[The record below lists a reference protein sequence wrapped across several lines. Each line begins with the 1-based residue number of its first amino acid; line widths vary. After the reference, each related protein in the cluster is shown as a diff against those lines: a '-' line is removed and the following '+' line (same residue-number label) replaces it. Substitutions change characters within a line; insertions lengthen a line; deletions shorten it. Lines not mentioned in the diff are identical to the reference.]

1 MVTRSKVR
9 LSDKYLAGLLDSDG
23 CIALIWNPPLMRKG
37 EEGLQR
43 AYVTVQFSQKTP
55 DMSFMHLIANSLTPP
70 SLEEVWGSFR
80 TSESGT
86 HYWLTAGTKATSVL
100 MRLKKYLVLK
110 RTLADCAIEMNGRA
124 MDVEEGKKHF
134 DAARAASPMPNHP
147 TRKWVAGYLDGNAH
161 FQVRLRNGMSA
172 DVLLR
177 VNDEAF
183 ERVGLDLLQKAFGGS
198 CREYVIPSGNKM
210 VEWRLSM
217 DTAKMRS
224 MFESGRSG
232 IAKHMTLKT
241 DQVYFLLGC
250 ARFGHWRDGE
260 RIKNGVEQLRS
271 TYPLHRL
278 NGPGAEVTEL
288 LMTVRDLP
296 DRRGHRAQAIVEA
309 AVLM

>member
-9 LSDKYLAGLLDSDG
+9 LSDKYLAGMLDSDG
-23 CIALIWNPPLMRKG
+23 CIALVWNPPLQRRE

-43 AYVTVQFSQKTP
+43 AYATVQFSQKTP

-70 SLEEVWGSFR
+70 SLEQVWGSFR
-80 TSESGT
+80 TSPSGA
-86 HYWLTAGTKATSVL
+86 HYWVTAGTKATSVL

-110 RTLADCAIEMNGRA
+110 RALADCAIEMNGKA
-124 MDVEEGKKHF
+124 MNVEEGKRRF
-134 DAARAASPMPNHP
+134 DAARTASPMPKHP
-147 TRKWVAGYLDGNAH
+147 TRKWVAGYLDGNANFH
-161 FQVRLRNGMSA
+161 VYVRDGMSA
-172 DVLLR
+172 TVSLR

-210 VEWRLSM
+210 VEWQLSM
-217 DTAKMRS
+217 DTAKVRS
-224 MFESGRSG
+224 MFESDRGG

-260 RIKNGVEQLRS
+260 RIQAGVEQLRS

-278 NGPGAEVTEL
+278 TGPGAEVAKL
-288 LMTVRDLP
+288 LTTVRDLP
-296 DRRGHRAQAIVEA
+296 ERRGRKAQVIVEA
-309 AVLM
+309 A